1 VSDAISV
8 DYLYQ
13 FDSTNVNGNMLCSG
27 MLQLFCLPYCLVFSA
42 VDERV
47 ARTIM
52 ILSVEEEKSDV
63 LVLVKVE
70 LMWGAGANRGKGKDP
85 KSNLTYV

>member
-1 VSDAISV
+1 M
-8 DYLYQ
+8 
-13 FDSTNVNGNMLCSG
+13 FWNGK
-27 MLQLFCLPYCLVFSA
+27 LQLVCRRYCLVFSA

-70 LMWGAGANRGKGKDP
+70 LMWGAGANRGKEKDP